1 MATQEKVGS
10 TMARIFAI
18 GTLVIT
24 GIIIAD
30 VLIHPAGVKA
40 ASAGITSIEQPAFSA
55 LLGGGR

>member
-1 MATQEKVGS
+1 
-10 TMARIFAI
+10 MARIFAI